1 MKNILIAIFLLSFLI
16 NIPLIA
22 AEESE
27 KICFKTREIKSIQFK
42 KKFLVFEL
50 NNKEKFNVY
59 CKGKF
64 SLTFQSPIIYEPQ
77 KMGFKICYN
86 DVLKLKQS
94 TCFIDKIVPVEKKEM
109 FQKEKP

>member
-16 NIPLIA
+16 NTPLIA
-22 AEESE
+22 DEESE

-59 CKGKF
+59 CKGNF

>member
-1 MKNILIAIFLLSFLI
+1 MYDHSADKKTDRFSIKKPLSEFEFNLLPI
-16 NIPLIA
+16 Y
-22 AEESE
+22 
-27 KICFKTREIKSIQFK
+27 IQ
-42 KKFLVFEL
+42 

>member
-16 NIPLIA
+16 NTPLIA
-22 AEESE
+22 DEESE

-59 CKGKF
+59 CK
-64 SLTFQSPIIYEPQ
+64 
-77 KMGFKICYN
+77 
-86 DVLKLKQS
+86 
-94 TCFIDKIVPVEKKEM
+94 
-109 FQKEKP
+109 